1 MPLNDKKRRRSLR
14 LRRLTSNRFL
24 QRGPTLPRSDP
35 RSTIGAEGLND
46 RVRDGNGWTPFALLT
61 GEDFCLSQHD
71 ALTHPSLTRSS
82 NHIRSQ
88 GALGQL
94 VLVGSAPY
102 DASTA
107 SLSPGRLPGTFGGL
121 RPGRAHLEGGFPLR
135 CFQRFSRPHVATQR
149 CRWHD
154 NWYTSGASIPVLSY

>member
-1 MPLNDKKRRRSLR
+1 MPPASCYRR
-14 LRRLTSNRFL
+14 TL

-61 GEDFCLSQHD
+61 GECFYLSQHD
-71 ALTHPSLTRSS
+71 GLTHHSLLVQIT
-82 NHIRSQ
+82 IRSQ
-88 GALGQL
+88 GALGRL